1 MNMKKQKSDCP
12 QYLALEVIGDKWT
25 LLIIRDMMIGGKRYF
40 REFLK
45 SKEKIA
51 SNILTNRL
59 QSLEKEGIIYKTKDT
74 EHKQKIIYLLTEK
87 GINLFPILMENARWS
102 LKYKSVNKDD
112 AKMVKSILD
121 GGTERMKLI
130 MEELKITHL
139 LEKNGIKA
147 HNTV

>member
-40 REFLK
+40 GEFLK

-112 AKMVKSILD
+112 AKIVKSILH
-121 GGTERMKLI
+121 GGTEKMKLI

>member
-1 MNMKKQKSDCP
+1 MNVKKQKSDCP

-40 REFLK
+40 GEFLK

-59 QSLEKEGIIYKTKDT
+59 QSLEKEGIIYKIKDA

-112 AKMVKSILD
+112 AKIVKSILD
-121 GGTERMKLI
+121 GGTDKVKSV
-130 MEELKITHL
+130 MEELRKTHL
-139 LEKNGIKA
+139 EN
-147 HNTV
+147 N

>member
-1 MNMKKQKSDCP
+1 MNMKKQKSNCP

-40 REFLK
+40 GEFLK

-59 QSLEKEGIIYKTKDT
+59 QSLEKEGIIYKTKDK

-121 GGTERMKLI
+121 GGTEKMKLI

-139 LEKNGIKA
+139 
-147 HNTV
+147 

>member
-1 MNMKKQKSDCP
+1 MKKKKSDCP

-25 LLIIRDMMIGGKRYF
+25 LLIIRDMIISGKRYF
-40 REFLK
+40 GEFLK

-87 GINLFPILMENARWS
+87 GIDLFPILMENTRWS
-102 LKYKSVNKDD
+102 LKYKTVDKDD
-112 AKMVKSILD
+112 AKMAKSILD
-121 GGTERMKLI
+121 GGTNKMKSI
-130 MEELKITHL
+130 MGELKKTHL
-139 LEKNGIKA
+139 ENK
-147 HNTV
+147 

>member
-1 MNMKKQKSDCP
+1 MNMKKQKSNCP

-40 REFLK
+40 GEFLK

-112 AKMVKSILD
+112 AKIVKSILH
-121 GGTERMKLI
+121 GGTEKMKLI

-139 LEKNGIKA
+139 LEKKWNKS
-147 HNTV
+147 T

>member
-1 MNMKKQKSDCP
+1 MKKQKSDCP

-40 REFLK
+40 GEFLK

-121 GGTERMKLI
+121 GGTEKMKLI

-139 LEKNGIKA
+139 
-147 HNTV
+147 

>member
-1 MNMKKQKSDCP
+1 MNMKKQKSNCP

-40 REFLK
+40 GEFLK

-59 QSLEKEGIIYKTKDT
+59 QSLEKEGIIYKTKDK

-121 GGTERMKLI
+121 GGTEKMKLI

-139 LEKNGIKA
+139 LEKNGIEA

>member
-1 MNMKKQKSDCP
+1 MNMKKQKSNCP

-40 REFLK
+40 GEFLQ

-121 GGTERMKLI
+121 GGTEKMKLI

-139 LEKNGIKA
+139 LEKNGIEA